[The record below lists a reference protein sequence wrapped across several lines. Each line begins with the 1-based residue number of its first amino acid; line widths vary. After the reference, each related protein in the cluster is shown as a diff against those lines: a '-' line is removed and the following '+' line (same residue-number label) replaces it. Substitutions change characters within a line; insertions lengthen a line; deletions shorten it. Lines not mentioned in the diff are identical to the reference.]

1 MDALRMQLQYYKWNE
16 KDSYHLLLMGYRMPE
31 VNDMLV
37 RLLRSSVLQILPFAV
52 IEIIGKQVVVIINET
67 DIHVQQRIE
76 SLKEIAD
83 RNKLYIL
90 KSLSFEKITC
100 LNYAYD
106 QIMSIEKFTD
116 IQETELFYAF
126 ENVASNYL
134 LTAERKEQKRY
145 AIHPQI
151 RRAWQGITPKMREGL
166 ETLCIYLENNQSI
179 ADTARELFLSRNTLV
194 YRMRKLIE
202 ELQLN
207 LEEKETRWYIL
218 LSLKIM
224 FVDQEDP

>member
-1 MDALRMQLQYYKWNE
+1 M
-16 KDSYHLLLMGYRMPE
+16 SE

-52 IEIIGKQVVVIINET
+52 VEIIEKQVVVIVNEKDT
-67 DIHVQQRIE
+67 NMRQRIE

-90 KSLSFEKITC
+90 KSLSFEKITY

-106 QIMSIEKFTD
+106 QIMSMEKFTD
-116 IQETELFYAF
+116 IQDTELFYSF
-126 ENVASNYL
+126 EKVASDYL
-134 LTAERKEQKRY
+134 LTAEKKEQKLY
-145 AIHPQI
+145 AVHPQI
-151 RRAWQGITPKMREGL
+151 RRAWQQNTPKIQEGL
-166 ETLCIYLENNQSI
+166 KTLCTYLENNRSI
-179 ADTARELFLSRNTLV
+179 ADTARELFLARNTPV
-194 YRMRKLIE
+194 YRIRRVIE

-218 LSLKIM
+218 LSLKIL
-224 FVDQEDP
+224 FIP